1 MKIPQLIAKVLN
13 IDESKIRVAKPSDL
27 EKPIDTST
35 LNKDVPKFDKDSYD
49 RIQQTKRGDSGV
61 SIPENGTDKSDETS
75 NEVNTKKKRTPV
87 VSNFR
92 FNGTVNAAHQPI
104 ITNVVNNLNT
114 ILRLPEFGLFAEDEI
129 EGKTDSVILIEKI
142 IDDDGERRNPPKEIH
157 INPFI
162 QIVE

>member
-49 RIQQTKRGDSGV
+49 KMQQTKREDS
-61 SIPENGTDKSDETS
+61 DKSDETS
-75 NEVNTKKKRTPV
+75 NEVNTKKIQTPV

-92 FNGTVNAAHQPI
+92 FDGTVNAAHQPI

-114 ILRLPEFGLFAEDEI
+114 ILRLPDFGLFAEDEI

>member
-35 LNKDVPKFDKDSYD
+35 LNKDVPQFDKDSYD
-49 RIQQTKRGDSGV
+49 KMQQTKREDS
-61 SIPENGTDKSDETS
+61 DKSDETS
-75 NEVNTKKKRTPV
+75 NEVNTKKIQTPV

-92 FNGTVNAAHQPI
+92 FDGTVNAAHQPI

-114 ILRLPEFGLFAEDEI
+114 ILRLPDFGLFAEDEI
-129 EGKTDSVILIEKI
+129 EGKTDSVILVEKI

>member
-49 RIQQTKRGDSGV
+49 KMQQTKRGDS
-61 SIPENGTDKSDETS
+61 DKSDETS
-75 NEVNTKKKRTPV
+75 NEVNTKKIQTPV

-92 FNGTVNAAHQPI
+92 FDGTVNAAHQPI

-114 ILRLPEFGLFAEDEI
+114 ILRLPDFGLFAEDEI
-129 EGKTDSVILIEKI
+129 EGKTDSVILVEKI

>member
-49 RIQQTKRGDSGV
+49 KMQQTKREDS
-61 SIPENGTDKSDETS
+61 DKSDETS
-75 NEVNTKKKRTPV
+75 NEVNTKKIQTPV

-92 FNGTVNAAHQPI
+92 FDGTVNAAHQPI

-114 ILRLPEFGLFAEDEI
+114 ILRLPDFGLFAEDEI
-129 EGKTDSVILIEKI
+129 EGKTDSVILVEKI